1 MGFWDKIW
9 GVEEP
14 ISQQVKDEK
23 VSVSSD
29 EEYIK
34 FLKDIALY

>member
-1 MGFWDKIW
+1 MGFWDKIL

-23 VSVSSD
+23 ASASSD

-34 FLKDIALY
+34 FL